1 MANEIIRKHSKD
13 KSVPHYKIAEAMK
26 MSEFQFSRLLRD
38 ELEADVQGQIIHLI
52 DRISGD
58 PNKGDAQKVNQ
69 KSSETMRRALAD
81 CMSPASTGND
91 TKGNEN
97 KKKTTKK
104 KEQPE
109 EDWLKE
115 FQQ

>member
-13 KSVPHYKIAEAMK
+13 KGVPHYKIAEAMK

-38 ELEADVQGQIIHLI
+38 ELEADVQDQIIQLI
-52 DRISGD
+52 DRIAGNPS
-58 PNKGDAQKVNQ
+58 KGDTQKVNQ
-69 KSSETMRRALAD
+69 KSSEVMRKALAD
-81 CMSPASTGND
+81 CMSPSFTEND
-91 TKGNEN
+91 TKRSEN
-97 KKKTTKK
+97 KKKVTKG
-104 KEQPE
+104 KEKPE